1 MRLGFSRDQLDL
13 SNLSCMENVC
23 RRLIILELAV
33 ARNPAAPDFSGLDVV
48 NESPLGSQGQ
58 AYVSTVTTWVT
69 EKLKERAQIQK
80 QARLFREE
88 FGRGKGG
95 SKGSGKGEDGDAEA
109 SKWRRKKK
117 KDDSAGGSAAA
128 A

>member
-1 MRLGFSRDQLDL
+1 
-13 SNLSCMENVC
+13 MENVC

-58 AYVSTVTTWVT
+58 AYVSTITTWVT
-69 EKLKERAQIQK
+69 DRLKERAQIQK

-95 SKGSGKGEDGDAEA
+95 VKEAWKGEDGDADGA
-109 SKWRRKKK
+109 KWRRKKK
-117 KDDSAGGSAAA
+117 KDVSGGAGGSAAA
-128 A
+128 S